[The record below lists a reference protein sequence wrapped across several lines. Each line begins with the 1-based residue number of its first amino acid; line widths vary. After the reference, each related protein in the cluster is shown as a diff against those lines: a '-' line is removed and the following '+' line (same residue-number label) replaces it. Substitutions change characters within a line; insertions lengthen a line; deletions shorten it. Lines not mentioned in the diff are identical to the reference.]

1 LKNPKTLAIAI
12 GALVLLAVGFL
23 FVRGPKPIIEIKA
36 EKLADIGPFPLVNT
50 YVTSTLV
57 VIVIATIA
65 FFATRH
71 LSLIPR
77 GLQNVVEA
85 IADALY
91 TICINTAGEA
101 NAKRFF
107 WVIATIF
114 TFIWIANWMALLP
127 FFNAIGGVTKVD
139 AHHFHHEAQVLEKAG
154 GISFIRPNVKEI
166 EFVIHEGDTE
176 RDPEVVVE
184 EECEG
189 LTEEAHHECEEGIL
203 ALSIAQTLEDKEDVH
218 TDVDGCPPLHGEE
231 PDDANGPEGEARMA
245 SLGNGEGAEEQE
257 PPPGEEPKRDATDE
271 EHEAWECYIA
281 ASEAGIDMFAADG
294 KTLGVIIPYF
304 RSMNTD
310 INSPLSIAIMAMI
323 FIEFWGIT
331 ALGVFKYGAKFF
343 NFSSPINFIVGIL
356 EFVAEIA
363 RLISFTF
370 RLFGNMLAGEILLL
384 VMTFLAPFL
393 VAIPFYGLETFV
405 GVIQAFVF
413 AMLTLVFAT
422 LAVSSH
428 EGHDEPGGHDD
439 PDRPLEGPVPVPH
452 G

>member
-1 LKNPKTLAIAI
+1 MKNPKTLLIAVGAI
-12 GALVLLAVGFL
+12 VLLLVGFL
-23 FVRGPKPIIEIKA
+23 FFRGPKPIVEIKA
-36 EKLADIGPFPLVNT
+36 ETLAEFGPFPLVNT

-57 VIVIATIA
+57 VIVIAALA
-65 FFATRH
+65 FWMTRNI
-71 LSLIPR
+71 SLIPTK
-77 GLQNVVEA
+77 LQNVIESIVETM
-85 IADALY
+85 Y
-91 TICINTAGEA
+91 TICINTAGPQ
-101 NAKRFF
+101 NARRFF
-107 WVIATIF
+107 PVVMTIF

-139 AHHFHHEAQVLEKAG
+139 AHHWHEEAVVLEKAG
-154 GISFIRPNVKEI
+154 PLSFINLNEKEL
-166 EFVIHEGDTE
+166 EFEEAEAPSWAEVE
-176 RDPEVVVE
+176 RLDEEIAEAEAAGASSEDILTLE
-184 EECEG
+184 EERTVAEEHAR
-189 LTEEAHHECEEGIL
+189 EEAILEALHAEGVVPENVTEL
-203 ALSIAQTLEDKEDVH
+203 
-218 TDVDGCPPLHGEE
+218 
-231 PDDANGPEGEARMA
+231 DAAIEMIE
-245 SLGNGEGAEEQE
+245 
-257 PPPGEEPKRDATDE
+257 
-271 EHEAWECYIA
+271 
-281 ASEAGIDMFAADG
+281 ADG
-294 KTLGVIIPYF
+294 KELGVIVPYF

-343 NFSSPINFIVGIL
+343 NFSSPINFVVGIL

-393 VAIPFYGLETFV
+393 VAVPFYGLETFV

-428 EGHDEPGGHDD
+428 EGHDEPGGHED
-439 PDRPLEGPVPVPH
+439 PDRPLEGPVPVTH
-452 G
+452 